1 MGIGDVSVVN
11 GRILMI
17 CGAVLLY
24 AASQAGVAALAGHS
38 NAPGRRA
45 LGHWM
50 PIAAAAIFAT
60 FFHRADLALAIVF
73 STSVAS
79 LSLVLGSIAVS
90 EPDSEVPPS
99 ARRNWPFLLPASIL
113 PLLAGFS
120 GHLTWVHAVMLILE
134 GIVLLALWL
143 EPARQKHRSESSG
156 LMLSED
162 HDLHR
167 DTEPAVV
174 NHLNLALAIMVAL
187 VGGAAAASGA
197 TKIAGTYSASE
208 AVLVIVVALG
218 PMLVVPM
225 LVTGTGLA
233 RHRRAWVP
241 IGTSVGV
248 VLLNL
253 CALLPAV
260 ILLNYPAQGIH
271 IIPGNWRA
279 SSFAWPGQIVPMAY
293 SIITW
298 RVDNVVLMVLA
309 FILLP
314 ISLSRWRLGKAEG
327 TVLVGLYAVYVL
339 MEVVASSHI

>member
-1 MGIGDVSVVN
+1 
-11 GRILMI
+11 
-17 CGAVLLY
+17 
-24 AASQAGVAALAGHS
+24 
-38 NAPGRRA
+38 
-45 LGHWM
+45 
-50 PIAAAAIFAT
+50 
-60 FFHRADLALAIVF
+60 
-73 STSVAS
+73 
-79 LSLVLGSIAVS
+79 
-90 EPDSEVPPS
+90 
-99 ARRNWPFLLPASIL
+99 LPASIL

-120 GHLTWVHAVMLILE
+120 GHLSWVHAVLLLLE
-134 GIVLLALWL
+134 GVVLLALWL
-143 EPARQKHRSESSG
+143 EPAKHKHRPVGSD

-167 DTEPAVV
+167 ETEPPSVK
-174 NHLNLALAIMVAL
+174 HLNFTLAILVAL

-197 TKIAGTYSASE
+197 AKIASAYSASE
-208 AVLVIVVALG
+208 AILVIVVALG

-225 LVTGTGLA
+225 LVTGTHLA

-260 ILLNYPAQGIH
+260 ILLNYIAQAIHFNPA
-271 IIPGNWRA
+271 NWHV
-279 SSFAWPGQIVPMAY
+279 SLNWKIDFVPMVY

-314 ISLSRWRLGKAEG
+314 VSLSRWRLGKAEG
-327 TVLVGLYAVYVL
+327 MVLVGLYAVYML
-339 MEVVASSHI
+339 MEVVGSVKN